1 MTEEKPDEK
10 NTKVT
15 FYAEPDVK
23 EWLDS
28 LDSGLKSR
36 TINALLRDGMTQKFE
51 KTAFEERLDLIEGRL
66 RKLEKDN
73 KFDGYS
79 IAALRRV
86 LLNRFGDL
94 TTAEFKKEYDD
105 LYFGAPRP
113 PRNPP

>member
-1 MTEEKPDEK
+1 MNEER

-15 FYAEPDVK
+15 FYAAPDVK

-28 LDSGLKSR
+28 LDPGEKSK
-36 TINALLRDGMTQKFE
+36 TINAILRDGIHQKSGLD
-51 KTAFEERLDLIEGRL
+51 ERLTLMEGRIK
-66 RKLEKDN
+66 KLEKDSR
-73 KFDGYS
+73 FDGFA

-94 TTAEFKKEYDD
+94 TAAEFKKEYDD

-113 PRNPP
+113 PRAESM

>member
-1 MTEEKPDEK
+1 MTSEKS
-10 NTKVT
+10 TKFT

-28 LDSGLKSR
+28 LDQGVKSKM
-36 TINALLRDGMTQKFE
+36 INSLLREGMRDQKSNTQQADRF
-51 KTAFEERLDLIEGRL
+51 DLIEGRL

-73 KFDGYS
+73 QFDGYA

-86 LLNRFGDL
+86 LLNRYGDL
-94 TTAEFKKEYDD
+94 SAAEFKKEYDD

-113 PRNPP
+113 PRNLPT